1 MKRKP
6 KTLDARQTSD
16 ARETYRPSIPD
27 RQENRPTFDR
37 FPEYSLLPMDFF
49 KLQ

>member
-6 KTLDARQTSD
+6 KTPDT
-16 ARETYRPSIPD
+16 RETYRTSIRD

-37 FPEYSLLPMDFF
+37 FPEYTLLPMDFF